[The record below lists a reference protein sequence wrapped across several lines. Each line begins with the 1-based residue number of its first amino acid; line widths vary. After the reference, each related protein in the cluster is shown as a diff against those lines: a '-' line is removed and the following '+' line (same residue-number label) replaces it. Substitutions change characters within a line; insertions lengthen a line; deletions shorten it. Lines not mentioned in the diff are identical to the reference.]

1 MKVATLL
8 KNGIHGKVLKGFN
21 NNLSPFSSH
30 PYLFF
35 NQDGCTMT
43 FLGLWVDEDG
53 NLLDYN
59 KKQVIEHNF
68 MDRRLRTV
76 LHQNQVSF
84 QEDYKSWDKYF
95 TLFHL
100 F

>member
-1 MKVATLL
+1 
-8 KNGIHGKVLKGFN
+8 
-21 NNLSPFSSH
+21 
-30 PYLFF
+30 
-35 NQDGCTMT
+35 MT

-68 MDRRLRTV
+68 MDKRLRTV

-84 QEDYKSWDKYF
+84 QEDYKSWDK
-95 TLFHL
+95 
-100 F
+100 